1 MFFLKASLKA
11 LVNLT
16 NIPCFQPKEKNFNPK
31 GNRKAKRELFLD
43 KSPSSVPSPL
53 GPGGN
58 LESQPQLCEAAGDR
72 HRAPRAKHRLGTPG
86 TVCTVPGLS
95 RARIRPGTDL

>member
-16 NIPCFQPKEKNFNPK
+16 NIPWFQPRESDFNPK

-43 KSPSSVPSPL
+43 KSPSSVPSP
-53 GPGGN
+53 PGAGAS
-58 LESQPQLCEAAGDR
+58 LE
-72 HRAPRAKHRLGTPG
+72 
-86 TVCTVPGLS
+86 
-95 RARIRPGTDL
+95 